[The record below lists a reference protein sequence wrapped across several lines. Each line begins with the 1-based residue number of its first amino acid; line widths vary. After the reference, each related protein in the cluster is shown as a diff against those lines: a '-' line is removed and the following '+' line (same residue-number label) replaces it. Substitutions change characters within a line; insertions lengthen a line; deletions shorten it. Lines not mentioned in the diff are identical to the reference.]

1 MSSEDQKEEEL
12 TENQVNYKAADTASK
27 NVGDLLAKD
36 ADDESLRK
44 YKESLLGAAAQGDL
58 GDPNDPRRIIVT
70 EFRVIFDPAEN
81 HPDIVF
87 NLDTDAGIQ
96 HLRANGLTIKEG
108 AQFKFQV
115 SFRVQHEIC
124 AGLKFVD
131 RLKKAVFTNSNEL
144 MIGSYPPASK
154 PHVFTFP
161 RYGYSEAPKGML
173 YRGRY
178 SARNQFIDSD
188 GVTHLEYEYDVNISK
203 NWE

>member
-1 MSSEDQKEEEL
+1 M
-12 TENQVNYKAADTASK
+12 
-27 NVGDLLAKD
+27 LAKD

-70 EFRVIFDPAEN
+70 EFRVIFDPVEN
-81 HPDIVF
+81 HGDIVF
-87 NLDTDAGIQ
+87 NLDSDAGIQ
-96 HLRANGLTIKEG
+96 RLKDTGLTIKEG

-115 SFRVQHEIC
+115 SFRVQHEIV

-131 RLKKAVFTNSNEL
+131 RLKKAVFSNSNEL
-144 MIGSYPPASK
+144 MIGSYPPASR

-161 RYGYSEAPKGML
+161 RYGFNEAPKGML

-188 GVTHLEYEYDVNISK
+188 GVNHLEYEYDVIISK
-203 NWE
+203 TWE